1 MIRLATPADLPA
13 VRRLADENR
22 HSFLTCGLEDLPDL
36 LGKGR
41 AGIGVLPGGGLWG
54 FVGFDEPAQPTAR
67 GSLQDGAL
75 RAALVARSLPSGAS
89 LEQLIGQVIA
99 DTLGRADQPLQL
111 TALTRE
117 SWLANPLAAQGFG
130 VVDHLCFYQRTRRSL
145 PAPPQIAQ
153 TRGLRPEDI
162 PALTALDRAAF
173 SPLWRM
179 DDRGLAELCL
189 NSRVQVAEV
198 QGEMAGYVA
207 LSLHLAEDRYDDNQA
222 QLARLAVHPDFQ
234 GLGIGRQLLGE
245 SIAHAHAQECYR
257 ILLNTPESN
266 PASRALYESL
276 HFRRQGARMPVLLFQ
291 EEM

>member
-41 AGIGVLPGGGLWG
+41 AGVGVLPGGALWG
-54 FVGFDEPAQPTAR
+54 FVGFDGATAHAAR

-75 RAALVARSLPSGAS
+75 RAVLVARWLPAGAS
-89 LEQLIGQVIA
+89 LDQLIGQVIA
-99 DTLGRADQPLQL
+99 EHLRGVDLPLQL

-117 SWLANPLAAQGFG
+117 SWLANPLAAQGFR

-145 PAPPQIAQ
+145 PAPAQIAQ
-153 TRGLRPEDI
+153 TRGLRPDDI

-189 NSRVQVAEV
+189 NSRVQVAEIEG
-198 QGEMAGYVA
+198 QMAGYAA
-207 LSLHLAEDRYDDNQA
+207 LSLHRAEDRYDDNEA

-266 PASRALYESL
+266 PASRALYASF
-276 HFRRQGARMPVLLFQ
+276 HFRRQGARMPVLVYQ
-291 EEM
+291 K